1 MTSDWGD
8 AELAPSLE
16 LAVLGRLTLR
26 ERRNQDAAG
35 TFSDHGIRDRA

>member
-1 MTSDWGD
+1 MTSLWGD

-26 ERRNQDAAG
+26 TRSNPDAAG
-35 TFSDHGIRDRA
+35 TSSDHGIRDRA